1 MSRQSRLP
9 TLLAL
14 IIAAIVVGGQIS
26 VHYRLNDTMGVLVL
40 GVALLV
46 AVIVWIMLVSRS
58 ARQSLA
64 KNAQERMRLGRICP
78 VCGYNMRATPDRCPE
93 CGYEVTP

>member
-1 MSRQSRLP
+1 MRQSARLP
-9 TLLAL
+9 SLLIL
-14 IIAAIVVGGQIS
+14 VIAAIVVGGQIS

-46 AVIVWIMLVSRS
+46 AVIVWIMLVSRT
-58 ARQSLA
+58 ARQALA
-64 KNAQERMRLGRICP
+64 KNAEERMRLGRICP

-93 CGYEVTP
+93 CGYEVTT